1 MNNMGSA
8 FWLYSVGFV
17 RALGFQHHL
26 REMCQMLVWSD
37 CPVSPVVVFVSRHTH
52 GKHLL
57 REQNIRRTHSNHILH
72 MDYTPRCVGAG
83 VDVVLHTV
91 LHVRTLSKC
100 IRRLV
105 GLVFGVVDLSVV
117 TVSISMAP

>member
-8 FWLYSVGFV
+8 FWLCSVVFV
-17 RALGFQHHL
+17 PALGFQHHL
-26 REMCQMLVWSD
+26 SEMCQMLVWSD
-37 CPVSPVVVFVSRHTH
+37 CPVSPVVVFVSRHTR

-57 REQNIRRTHSNHILH
+57 HEQNIRRTHSNHILH
-72 MDYTPRCVGAG
+72 MDYTPRCVGAV

-100 IRRLV
+100 IHKLV
-105 GLVFGVVDLSVV
+105 GPVLGVAD
-117 TVSISMAP
+117 